1 MTANEIALSIFGA
14 MQLVSSGFI
23 FILWRR
29 ERLKTEKWYRK
40 WGPEYQKQSH
50 GFLWRKFDEKHFRCS
65 IAGNA
70 ANGVRK
76 SYAQNAF

>member
-29 ERLKTEKWYRK
+29 ERLRTEKWYRN
-40 WGPEYQKQSH
+40 WELAFQENTI
-50 GFLWRKFDEKHFRCS
+50 LREKLGIEEMRAR
-65 IAGNA
+65 I
-70 ANGVRK
+70 
-76 SYAQNAF
+76 